1 MIIQK
6 SFLKSILLIL
16 LNKPF
21 CLEKTKGTKLKKR
34 EKDKSINKTSEESSS
49 STTGKSNIKNMLL
62 NMGKDGGK
70 SLKRTK
76 DNSGKINI
84 LHTIQ

>member
-21 CLEKTKGTKLKKR
+21 LEKTKGTKLKKR
-34 EKDKSINKTSEESSS
+34 EKDKNINKTSEESSS

-76 DNSGKINI
+76 DNSGKMNE